1 MIDLVPR
8 LAAPRAPAL
17 LTVDVEDWHHVNYRT
32 WRPPADPVEGRV
44 EPNTRR
50 ILEVCAARG
59 ARGTFFV
66 LGCVARDHPALVR
79 AIADAGHEVACHGFE
94 HELVYEQGEA
104 RFRTAIADARAR
116 LQDASGQEV
125 AGFRAPSWSV
135 TRRSLWALDAVAE
148 AGFRYD
154 ASLFP
159 FENYMYGLREAPPAP
174 GWIRTPGGRRL
185 FEIPASAFRLG
196 PLRVPH
202 GGGFYLRM
210 LPLWLERLAMRQ
222 HRRRG
227 EPSVLY
233 VHPRELD
240 EVEIAM
246 PLSGFERFVQEAR
259 VAAGRRKLRWLLE
272 RVPWQSIADAYRD
285 EIEGGC
291 EAVA

>member
-1 MIDLVPR
+1 MTDLAPR

-17 LTVDVEDWHHVNYRT
+17 LTVDVEDWYHVNYKT
-32 WRPPADPVEGRV
+32 WRPPSGPVEGRV

-50 ILEVCAARG
+50 ILELCAARDV
-59 ARGTFFV
+59 RGTFFI

-79 AIADAGHEVACHGFE
+79 DIATAGHEVACHGFE
-94 HELVYEQGEA
+94 HDLVYEQGEE
-104 RFRTAIADARAR
+104 RFRTAVADARSR
-116 LQDASGQEV
+116 LQDASGQGV
-125 AGFRAPSWSV
+125 LGFRAPSWSV

-174 GWIRTPGGRRL
+174 AWIRTPGGREL
-185 FEIPASAFRLG
+185 FEVPASAFRLG
-196 PLRVPH
+196 PLCVPH

-210 LPLWLERLAMRQ
+210 LPLWFERLAMRQ

-240 EVEIAM
+240 DVEIEM
-246 PLSGFERFVQEAR
+246 PLGGIERFVQEAR
-259 VAAGRRKLRWLLE
+259 VGAGRAKLRWLLE
-272 RVPWQSIADAYRD
+272 RVAWQPIVEAYRD
-285 EIEGGC
+285 EIDGAGG
-291 EAVA
+291 VRS